1 MICSRSVRAS
11 TAICLVTAYTQTCMR
26 LITTNRH
33 NSFDYSTDRQ
43 HAMRLLR
50 DVLPTPVQSVQR
62 VGHQSALALGFNWAR
77 ACAEKA
83 MTPCRDKCVTEP
95 DETQRVS
102 YTLLCLPTLR
112 QVQHRQRNAAVRSR
126 TRRQRYSSARRARSD
141 IVQREVA
148 EFVYFPTRTPCQLG
162 LRK

>member
-1 MICSRSVRAS
+1 
-11 TAICLVTAYTQTCMR
+11 MR
-26 LITTNRH
+26 QITTNRH

-77 ACAEKA
+77 ACAERT
-83 MTPCRDKCVTEP
+83 MIPCWDKCVTEP

-102 YTLLCLPTLR
+102 YTLLCLPTRR
-112 QVQHRQRNAAVRSR
+112 QVQHHQRNAAARSR

-141 IVQREVA
+141 IVQMGGCGVCIFSHTNAVSTWIKEVTGQSLP
-148 EFVYFPTRTPCQLG
+148 ESS
-162 LRK
+162 